1 MPSVGSGTYSPGPNM
16 RWSPGK
22 EGSDGECRCHHWR
35 CLSRSQKPCYS
46 VAKRA
51 FFILD
56 AKSSQA
62 YDAARSH
69 ELYQTPAHHRA
80 ILTEPNCSAACCLF
94 SSNSES

>member
-46 VAKRA
+46 VQNALVYINTLMLQRVLSEVAWATRLTVEDLRA
-51 FFILD
+51 L
-56 AKSSQA
+56 
-62 YDAARSH
+62 
-69 ELYQTPAHHRA
+69 TPLIYAHVVRMGTSCW
-80 ILTEPNCSAACCLF
+80 IC
-94 SSNSES
+94 